1 MPTSIG
7 KWWRLPQEKTP
18 HRAAP
23 YDELDPPYDIKLV
36 FVQKITFVLRKIKK
50 TDAARA
56 AFFDS
61 NMHRIVCRLGL
72 SRPQWESLQRSPDLL
87 AAVNLLRKE
96 GERRDEKEREGEGK
110 GGVCPLRWEEKRK
123 VGAYGSIRIERSR

>member
-1 MPTSIG
+1 MTNWIRRTTSSLFLCRKLHLFLG
-7 KWWRLPQEKTP
+7 KS
-18 HRAAP
+18 
-23 YDELDPPYDIKLV
+23 
-36 FVQKITFVLRKIKK
+36 KK